1 MILRQLVAKVSLH
14 YIILGLYNP
23 TIRNIINLLH
33 YTDILRS
40 KWTNSIETFRFE

>member
-23 TIRNIINLLH
+23 ITCVIFINLL
-33 YTDILRS
+33 YYSNNLQ
-40 KWTNSIETFRFE
+40 

>member
-23 TIRNIINLLH
+23 TTRNIINLL
-33 YTDILRS
+33 YYSNILRS
-40 KWTNSIETFRFE
+40 K